1 MASGKQKVTMVEASG
16 SPGTA
21 VAAPA
26 GTAVALP
33 AELASELA
41 QYAKDDA
48 AKERP
53 QISKISLKSG
63 MMSYMGAQVPNDK
76 MDVVI
81 LAVAFRNTWYP
92 NRYDPDNVVNPSC
105 FAISLTGEDM
115 SPHENVKEPVHET
128 CEGCPNAEWGTAMR
142 DGVPSRGKACKEG
155 RRMLVIPAGAIDS
168 AEAVKKAEMAV
179 VDIPVTSVKSY
190 GTFVNT
196 MGALGRPMWTAITTL
211 SVVRDLKT
219 QFKLNFDPK
228 SFINDVGVIRAIQ
241 ARLEDAQRIVT
252 LPYDETELVPKEE
265 APVNTKISKKR

>member
-1 MASGKQKVTMVEASG
+1 MASSKRQTVASEASEG
-16 SPGTA
+16 PGTGLM
-21 VAAPA
+21 APV
-26 GTAVALP
+26 GSAVALP
-33 AELASELA
+33 AEMAAELA

-63 MMSYMGAQVPNDK
+63 MMSYMGAQVPGDK

-92 NRYDPDNVVNPSC
+92 NRYDPDNVVNPAC
-105 FAISLTGEDM
+105 FAISLTGDDM
-115 SPHENVKEPVHET
+115 TPHENVKEPVNPT
-128 CEGCPNAEWGTAMR
+128 CDGCKNAEWGTAMR

-155 RRMLVIPAGAIDS
+155 RRMLVIPAGSLTSADS
-168 AEAVKKAEMAV
+168 VKKAEMAV

-196 MGALGRPMWTAITTL
+196 MGALGRPMWTAVTTL
-211 SVVRDLKT
+211 AVVRDLKT
-219 QFKLNFDPK
+219 QFRLTFDPVQ
-228 SFINDVGVIRAIQ
+228 FINDVGVIRALQ

-265 APVNTKISKKR
+265 VPVNPKLSKRR